1 MTTLTPRTV
10 HNLPDDYQEAD
21 FLHLTS
27 TPNILWL
34 NVASFVP
41 LVIVGAFLWTWM
53 IFYHG
58 ILGAPLATD
67 WPRGGISILMGLL
80 LMLGMVVLHELLHG
94 LAIRYYGHQARYGM
108 KLHKGVVYAT
118 AEGSLFWRDQYI
130 GVCLAPLMGITPLVL
145 FGSLFVSQTLG
156 LWLMLV
162 GAMNAAGAIGDLWM
176 VKFALRYPRYAL
188 IRDEADGMRIFTP
201 PSLLPPL

>member
-1 MTTLTPRTV
+1 MTTLSPRTV
-10 HNLPDDYQEAD
+10 HTLPDDYQEAG

-27 TPNILWL
+27 TKNVVWL

-41 LVIVGAFLWTWM
+41 LVIAGAFLWGWL
-53 IFYHG
+53 IFYYG
-58 ILGAPLATD
+58 ILGAPLAMD
-67 WPRGGISILMGLL
+67 WPRGGISILVGLF

-94 LAIRYYGHQARYGM
+94 LAIQFYGHHARYGM

-130 GVCLAPLMGITPLVL
+130 GVCLAPLIGITVLVL
-145 FGSLFVSQTLG
+145 IGSVFVSQTLG

-176 VKFALRYPRYAL
+176 VKFALRYPRHAL

-201 PSLLPPL
+201 QSALLPL

>member
-1 MTTLTPRTV
+1 MTSFTPRTV
-10 HNLPDDYQEAD
+10 YHLPDDYQEAD

-27 TPNILWL
+27 TKNILWL
-34 NVASFVP
+34 NVVSFVP
-41 LVIVGAFLWTWM
+41 LVIAGVFLWTWM

-67 WPRGGISILMGLL
+67 WPRGGISIVMGLF

-94 LAIRYYGHQARYGM
+94 LAITYYGHQARYGM

-118 AEGSLFWRDQYI
+118 AEGSLFWRNQYI
-130 GVCLAPLMGITPLVL
+130 GVCLAPLIGITLLVL
-145 FGSLFVSQTLG
+145 LGSLFVSQTLG

-176 VKFALRYPRYAL
+176 VKFALRYPPHTL
-188 IRDEADGMRIFTP
+188 IRDEADGMRIFVPQSAPTP
-201 PSLLPPL
+201 L